1 VVERKGKIVAVC
13 ISEKKSTRKKNVNCG
28 ELKENFGLVNDA
40 HSDPCTHRQVSL
52 LAIESIQKMQAM
64 GLTVG
69 PGDFA
74 ENLTTEGINLVSLPI
89 GTQISA
95 GDTALLEVTQIGKV
109 CHTPC
114 AIYYQAGKC
123 VMPEEGIFGRVVKG
137 GTVKV
142 GDEIR
147 AEVND

>member
-1 VVERKGKIVAVC
+1 VERKGKIVAVC

-74 ENLTTEGINLVSLPI
+74 ENLTTEGIDLISLPI

>member
-1 VVERKGKIVAVC
+1 MVERKGKIVAVC

-74 ENLTTEGINLVSLPI
+74 ENLTTEGIDLISLPI
-89 GTQISA
+89 GTQIAA

>member
-1 VVERKGKIVAVC
+1 VERKGKIVAVC

-64 GLTVG
+64 GLAVG

-74 ENLTTEGINLVSLPI
+74 ENLTTEGIDLISLPI

>member
-1 VVERKGKIVAVC
+1 MVERKGKIVAVC

-74 ENLTTEGINLVSLPI
+74 ENLTTEGIDLISLPI

>member
-74 ENLTTEGINLVSLPI
+74 ENLTTEGIDLISLPI
-89 GTQISA
+89 GTQIAA

>member
-1 VVERKGKIVAVC
+1 VERKGKIVAVC

>member
-74 ENLTTEGINLVSLPI
+74 ENLTTEGIDLISLPI

>member
-1 VVERKGKIVAVC
+1 MEKKGKIVAVC
-13 ISEKKSTRKKNVNCG
+13 ISEKKSTRKKNVFTG

-52 LAIESIQKMQAM
+52 LATESIQKMQAL
-64 GLTVG
+64 GLNVG
-69 PGDFA
+69 SGDFA
-74 ENLTTEGINLVSLPI
+74 ENLTTEGIDLLSLPI
-89 GTQISA
+89 GTRIWV
-95 GDTALLEVTQIGKV
+95 GDTAILEVTQIGKE

-114 AIYYQAGKC
+114 AIYYQAGRC
-123 VMPEEGIFGRVVKG
+123 VMPEEGIFTKVLKG
-137 GTVKV
+137 GIVKV